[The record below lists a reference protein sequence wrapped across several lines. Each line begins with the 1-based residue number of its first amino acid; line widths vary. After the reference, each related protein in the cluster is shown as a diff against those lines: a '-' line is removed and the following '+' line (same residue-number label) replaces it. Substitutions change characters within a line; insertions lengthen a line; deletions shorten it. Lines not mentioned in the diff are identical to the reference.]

1 MILCTQNLIKRFGG
15 LTALDSVDLDVQEKE
30 IRAIIGPNGSGKST
44 MLNCLSGI
52 YRPDSGS
59 IKFMDKT
66 ISGVPPYTIT
76 KNGIGR
82 TFQNLR
88 MFNSLTVLQNVMIA
102 CHCHAKSTLFGDIFN
117 TPRSRQEEKEMIQ
130 ESEYWLEF
138 MGMSERKSYYPKN
151 LSYGQCRMVEIAR
164 ALASKP
170 KLLLLD
176 EPAAGL
182 SQTEANKLAEEILKI
197 RESGITI
204 ILVEHN
210 MHFVMNLSDRIL
222 VLNFG
227 KRIADG
233 TPEEC
238 RNNEKVVE
246 CYLGGTINA

>member
-1 MILCTQNLIKRFGG
+1 MILQTQSLTKRFGG
-15 LTALDSVDLDVQEKE
+15 LTAVDSVNLVVQEKE

-52 YRPDSGS
+52 YRPDGGA
-59 IKFMDKT
+59 ITFNDKT
-66 ISGVPPYTIT
+66 IAGVPPYTLT
-76 KNGIGR
+76 KMGLGR

-88 MFNSLTVLQNVMIA
+88 MFNSLTVLENVMVA
-102 CHCHAKSTLFGDIFN
+102 CHCHTKSSLFEDIFN
-117 TPRSRQEEKEMIQ
+117 APRSKHEEREIIQ
-130 ESEYWLEF
+130 KSEQLLEF
-138 MGMSERKSYYPKN
+138 VGMAEKRNYYPRS

-164 ALASKP
+164 ALASAP

-182 SQTEANKLAEEILKI
+182 NQTEANKLADEIKKI

-227 KRIADG
+227 KCIADG
-233 TPEEC
+233 TPVEC

>member
-1 MILCTQNLIKRFGG
+1 MILSTIELTKRFGG
-15 LTALDSVDLDVQEKE
+15 LTALDSVNLVVEEKE
-30 IRAIIGPNGSGKST
+30 IRAIIGPNGSGKTT

-52 YRPDSGS
+52 YKPDGGS
-59 IKFMDKT
+59 IVYSNTDIT
-66 ISGVPPYTIT
+66 GSPPYKLT
-76 KNGIGR
+76 KIGIDG

-88 MFNSLTVLQNVMIA
+88 MFNSLTVLQNVMVA
-102 CHCHAKSTLFGDIFN
+102 CHCHTKASLFEDIFN
-117 TPRSRQEEKEMIQ
+117 APRSKQEEKEMIQ
-130 ESEYWLEF
+130 ESEHWLEF
-138 MGMSERKSYYPKN
+138 MGLTEKRDYYPKS

-182 SQTEANKLAEEILKI
+182 SQTEANRLADEIQKI
-197 RESGITI
+197 RESGIAI

-210 MHFVMNLSDRIL
+210 MRFIMNLSDKIL

-227 KRIADG
+227 KVIADG
-233 TPEEC
+233 TPYEC

-246 CYLGGTINA
+246 CYLGGTVNA